1 MDSCIKRDSG
11 RLEKHSNYLKMH
23 QLISVAIITLNE
35 EINIE
40 RCILSVQ
47 PVADEIIVLDSFS
60 TDQTVEICRR
70 LKVKVIQRKW
80 EGYSSSKNYLNNQA
94 SYSYILSID
103 ADEELSP
110 ELQSSI
116 LKIKSEGLVGVYDFS
131 RLTNYCGNW
140 IKNSGWYPDIKTRI
154 FPKELSKWTG
164 DVVHETLYFS
174 PNLSKETLN
183 GELFHYSYISQ
194 NQHRERADKYS
205 ALTAIKYHQQ
215 GKKAYFFTPI
225 LSALGRF
232 ISMFL
237 MKRGFMDGIPGFKI
251 AYISACSNYFKYTE
265 LRRLNREN

>member
-1 MDSCIKRDSG
+1 MDSCIKRDSS

-35 EINIE
+35 EVNIE
-40 RCILSVQ
+40 RCILSVL

-60 TDQTVEICRR
+60 SDQTVEICTG

-80 EGYSSSKNYLNNQA
+80 EGYSASKNYLNNQA

-110 ELQSSI
+110 KLQSSI

-131 RLTNYCGNW
+131 RLTNYCGSW
-140 IKNSGWYPDIKTRI
+140 IKNSGWYPDVKTRI

-164 DVVHETLYFS
+164 DVVHETLDFPS
-174 PNLSKETLN
+174 NLSKETLK
-183 GELFHYSYISQ
+183 GELFHYSYVTQ

-205 ALTAIKYHQQ
+205 ALTAIKYYQQ

-232 ISMFL
+232 ISMFFI
-237 MKRGFMDGIPGFKI
+237 KRGFMDGISGFKI
-251 AYISACSNYFKYTE
+251 AYISACSNYFKYAE